1 MEVLDLISGLGGLAL
16 DFGSVFFISSKTDFL
31 GTGFKVTPHG
41 VEVSLAPLAKYVLT
55 VLLVVTLAPLL
66 SVLVSLVD
74 CSSVILDLWANQN
87 ITVEKFEIKKISRLK
102 IIRQIKILPSLKK

>member
-1 MEVLDLISGLGGLAL
+1 MEVLGLISGLGGLSF

-31 GTGFKVTPHG
+31 GTGFSVTPQG
-41 VEVSLAPLAKYVLT
+41 VEVSLAPLAKNVLT

-74 CSSVILDLWANQN
+74 CSSVILDLGTNQN
-87 ITVEKFEIKKISRLK
+87 FSVEKFEIKKYLN
-102 IIRQIKILPSLKK
+102 